1 MENEKKRG
9 KRVTPRFIGAA
20 LVEFLLYYVLSLLIY
35 DFDVIYY
42 YLYFFERFIL
52 LAVPVV
58 AAAIMIRRCG
68 TRGEVIKTCACI
80 SLSRLVVFIPFFYLE
95 YVYGMFDS
103 LEALLLSLLSSLAA
117 VIVYFGVTLAIYA
130 VMKVIISKGGAKFP
144 TPLLDLSANA
154 TKAVFL
160 VSLVIFIINLA
171 FEIYSTVLFII
182 ENGTIYYI
190 DEIVLIFFSYVF
202 LAVLLLGI
210 HALGVMALNRGAK
223 KE

>member
-9 KRVTPRFIGAA
+9 KRVIPRFIGAA
-20 LVEFLLYYVLSLLIY
+20 LVEFLLYYVLSILIY

-42 YLYFFERFIL
+42 YLYFFERFVL

-68 TRGEVIKTCACI
+68 TRGEVIKTCAFI

-130 VMKVIISKGGAKFP
+130 VMKAIISKGGAKFP
-144 TPLLDLSANA
+144 TPLFDLSANA

-160 VSLVIFIINLA
+160 VSLVIFVINLA

-210 HALGVMALNRGAK
+210 HLLGVVTLNK
-223 KE
+223 SEKTE

>member
-9 KRVTPRFIGAA
+9 KRVIPRFIGAA

-68 TRGEVIKTCACI
+68 TRGEVIKTSACI

-130 VMKVIISKGGAKFP
+130 VMKAIISKGGAKFP
-144 TPLLDLSANA
+144 TPLFDLSANA

-210 HALGVMALNRGAK
+210 HLLGVVTLNK
-223 KE
+223 SEKTE

>member
-9 KRVTPRFIGAA
+9 KRVIPRFIGAA
-20 LVEFLLYYVLSLLIY
+20 LIEFLLYYVLSLLIY

-58 AAAIMIRRCG
+58 AAAIMVRRCG

-80 SLSRLVVFIPFFYLE
+80 SLCRLVVFIPFFYLE

-130 VMKVIISKGGAKFP
+130 VMKAIISKGGAKFP
-144 TPLLDLSANA
+144 TPLFDLSANA

-210 HALGVMALNRGAK
+210 HLLGVVTLNK
-223 KE
+223 SEKTE

>member
-9 KRVTPRFIGAA
+9 KRVIPWFIGAA

-68 TRGEVIKTCACI
+68 TRGEVIKTGACV

-103 LEALLLSLLSSLAA
+103 LEALVLSLLSSLAG

-130 VMKVIISKGGAKFP
+130 IMKAIINKGGAKYP
-144 TPLLDLSANA
+144 TPLFDLSANA

-171 FEIYSTVLFII
+171 FEIYSTVIFII

-190 DEIVLIFFSYVF
+190 DEIVLVFFSYVF

-210 HALGVMALNRGAK
+210 HMIGVVVLNKSEK

>member
-9 KRVTPRFIGAA
+9 KRVIPWFIGAA

-58 AAAIMIRRCG
+58 AAAIMVRRCG

-130 VMKVIISKGGAKFP
+130 VIKAIISKGGTKFP
-144 TPLLDLSANA
+144 TPLFDLSANA

-190 DEIVLIFFSYVF
+190 DEIVLVFFSYVF

-210 HALGVMALNRGAK
+210 HMIGVVVLNKSEK

>member
-1 MENEKKRG
+1 METKKKSGNRI
-9 KRVTPRFIGAA
+9 VPWFIGAA
-20 LVEFLLYYVLSLLIY
+20 FVEFLLYYVISLLIY
-35 DFDVIYY
+35 DFDIIYY
-42 YLYFFERFIL
+42 YLYFVERFIL
-52 LAVPVV
+52 LAVPVM
-58 AAAIMIRRCG
+58 AAAIMIRRSDTWG
-68 TRGEVIKTCACI
+68 SALKTCACI

-103 LEALLLSLLSSLAA
+103 IEALILSLLSSLAA
-117 VIVYFGVTLAIYA
+117 VVVYFLVITASYAIMNA
-130 VMKVIISKGGAKFP
+130 VIKKGGAEYP
-144 TPLLDLSANA
+144 TPLFDLGATA

>member
-9 KRVTPRFIGAA
+9 KRVIPWFIGAA

-58 AAAIMIRRCG
+58 AAAIMIRRSDTWG
-68 TRGEVIKTCACI
+68 SALKTCACI

-103 LEALLLSLLSSLAA
+103 LEALLLSLLSSLAG

-130 VMKVIISKGGAKFP
+130 IMKAIINKGGAKYP
-144 TPLLDLSANA
+144 TPLFDLSANA

-171 FEIYSTVLFII
+171 FEIYSTVIFII

-190 DEIVLIFFSYVF
+190 DEIVLVFFSYVF

-210 HALGVMALNRGAK
+210 HMIGVVVLNKSEK

>member
-1 MENEKKRG
+1 
-9 KRVTPRFIGAA
+9 
-20 LVEFLLYYVLSLLIY
+20 
-35 DFDVIYY
+35 
-42 YLYFFERFIL
+42 
-52 LAVPVV
+52 
-58 AAAIMIRRCG
+58 
-68 TRGEVIKTCACI
+68 
-80 SLSRLVVFIPFFYLE
+80 
-95 YVYGMFDS
+95 MFD
-103 LEALLLSLLSSLAA
+103 L
-117 VIVYFGVTLAIYA
+117 
-130 VMKVIISKGGAKFP
+130 GA
-144 TPLLDLSANA
+144 TA

-210 HALGVMALNRGAK
+210 HALGIVALNRGAK

>member
-9 KRVTPRFIGAA
+9 KRVIPWFIGAA